1 MTGKRVEQQSAFV
14 LHTHPWRETSYVVD
28 MLSREHGR
36 VAMVAKGARRPRAAL
51 RGVLLAFQPLEISWS
66 GSGEL
71 KTLTAAEWQGGQP
84 MLAGSALMCG
94 YYANELLVRLLP
106 REDAHP
112 RLFDAYAALLQ
123 RLSANAPQDLALRT
137 FELVLL
143 QELGYAPTFDTDEHG
158 EAVRPEL
165 DYLFIIERG
174 PVLATGEA
182 HDEVT
187 MSGRVLLDLAR
198 EDLSNPET
206 LAQAKSLMRRLI
218 AHLVGA
224 RALESRRIFME
235 LQEL

>member
-1 MTGKRVEQQSAFV
+1 MSGTRVEYRSAFG
-14 LHTHPWRETSYVVD
+14 LHTNAWRETRYVVY
-28 MLSREHGR
+28 MFSLEHVR

-66 GSGEL
+66 GTGEL
-71 KTLTAAEWQGGQP
+71 KTLTAAEWQGGQA
-84 MLAGSALMCG
+84 MLSGSALMCG

-112 RLFDAYAALLQ
+112 RLFDAYATLLR
-123 RLSANAPQDLALRT
+123 RLSINAPQDLALRA

-143 QELGYAPTFDTDEHG
+143 QELGYAPTFDTDEQG
-158 EAVRPEL
+158 EAVRPER

-174 PVLATGEA
+174 PVPATGDE
-182 HDEVT
+182 HDEAT
-187 MSGRVLLDLAR
+187 LPGRVLLDLAR
-198 EDLSNPET
+198 EDLSHPET